1 MFLCFL
7 INSIKNNKSIDETN
21 FESYITNNI
30 DLEDNAKQIYLD
42 LFKEIMSLK
51 NKEYTKEELDKNL
64 NNWMKETGQSKDLII
79 NLDRRK

>member
-1 MFLCFL
+1 MAFPNGCQNYKMFLCFL

-64 NNWMKETGQSKDLII
+64 NN
-79 NLDRRK
+79 